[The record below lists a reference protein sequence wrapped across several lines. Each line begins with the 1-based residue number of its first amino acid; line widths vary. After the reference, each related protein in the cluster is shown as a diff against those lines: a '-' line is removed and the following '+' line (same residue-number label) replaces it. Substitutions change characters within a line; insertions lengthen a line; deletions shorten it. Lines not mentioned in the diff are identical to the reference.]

1 MTKINHNIKRISS
14 ALFDIRRW
22 MSGHFDGRHLTF
34 VGITLADAGASLP
47 AFMLMR
53 IFFAKSLYNVL
64 DYVFINSYLLCS
76 R

>member
-22 MSGHFDGRHLTF
+22 MSGHFDGRHWTF
-34 VGITLADAGASLP
+34 VRITLACVGLSANTTRQMSAVNAGASLP

-53 IFFAKSLYNVL
+53 IFY
-64 DYVFINSYLLCS
+64 
-76 R
+76 